1 MTDFCFNVFFSVT
14 KVHQLL
20 LLLRKTSSTLTKSNE
35 STEWS
40 TSAGLPVSSK
50 WQTHYEYTSARHQC
64 VSHSCMHTIIQCH
77 TSSIHACIYF
87 MSLHS
92 FCAIYPKPLCLLVLL
107 CRWHGLAFR
116 CVSVCG
122 RPNRYWVLC
131 SCMCACVCVCG
142 SSAAG
147 PLHLTEWVNT
157 EHSGTEKL
165 ITNANVQRCLVP
177 LIWTQR
183 FWFDWMCAAR
193 AVSVVYN
200 MYVYIDWCEVPIL
213 WNSLS
218 TANSTCRISFHSE
231 LYLLVHAIITNIMGI
246 FVSIETKF

>member
-131 SCMCACVCVCG
+131 SCMCACVCMWFKR
-142 SSAAG
+142 SWSAAPYWVSEHWAQWHREINNKRECTKMLSSLDMDSEVLIRLDVCCESRVSG
-147 PLHLTEWVNT
+147 VQHVRLHRLMRGS
-157 EHSGTEKL
+157 HSMK
-165 ITNANVQRCLVP
+165 
-177 LIWTQR
+177 
-183 FWFDWMCAAR
+183 
-193 AVSVVYN
+193 
-200 MYVYIDWCEVPIL
+200 
-213 WNSLS
+213 
-218 TANSTCRISFHSE
+218 
-231 LYLLVHAIITNIMGI
+231 
-246 FVSIETKF
+246 